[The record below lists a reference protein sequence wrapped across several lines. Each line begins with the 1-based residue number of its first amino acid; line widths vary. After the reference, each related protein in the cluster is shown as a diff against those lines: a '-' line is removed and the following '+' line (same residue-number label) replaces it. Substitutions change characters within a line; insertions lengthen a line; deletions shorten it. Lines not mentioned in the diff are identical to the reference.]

1 MTCSAVLCEIKL
13 RDNTGLLQVS
23 EVTVFTP
30 DRKVLPIAIGTC
42 VSSIMLV
49 IIIGRKLHRDD
60 GKSYLAFTLFACV
73 AAFVV
78 DT

>member
-1 MTCSAVLCEIKL
+1 MTCSAVLCDIKL
-13 RDNTGLLQVS
+13 RDKTGLLQVS

-60 GKSYLAFTLFACV
+60 GKSCLVFTLFACV